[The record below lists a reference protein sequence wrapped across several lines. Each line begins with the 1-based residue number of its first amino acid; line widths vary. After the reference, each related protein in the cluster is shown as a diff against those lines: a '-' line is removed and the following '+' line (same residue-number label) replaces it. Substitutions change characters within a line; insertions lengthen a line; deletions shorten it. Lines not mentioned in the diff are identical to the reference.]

1 MTYFISTN
9 SFLRSQRKLIN
20 HQFWWN
26 QDLLP
31 VWVAQLQSRRHTR
44 SPFCLRCLRAREQR
58 SFLTW
63 PRQRLSA
70 FKCVRTVTRSRCQCR
85 GGWYGGG
92 CSVVLKRPRMPQPGV
107 RGPQGCMQ
115 WIHVKG
121 HMIHLGG
128 VEKISPR
135 WRVFSS
141 IHPKSYRSERMRERQ
156 GEELMRVPF
165 ILV

>member
-1 MTYFISTN
+1 MES
-9 SFLRSQRKLIN
+9 RSSASVSGPVAEQAPHEKPVLPAVSPC
-20 HQFWWN
+20 QGAA
-26 QDLLP
+26 LLP
-31 VWVAQLQSRRHTR
+31 YVAS
-44 SPFCLRCLRAREQR
+44 A
-58 SFLTW
+58 
-63 PRQRLSA
+63 A
-70 FKCVRTVTRSRCQCR
+70 FKCFQMCPHSNEVKMSVPWGMIRWWLLCGLETPKDASAWGQRTA
-85 GGWYGGG
+85 G
-92 CSVVLKRPRMPQPGV
+92 L
-107 RGPQGCMQ
+107 Q